1 MSVLLKQAVL
11 NLGYVLEALGETL
24 NTWMPVLYSI
34 VVIISEVRTQVWVG
48 F

>member
-11 NLGYVLEALGETL
+11 NLGYVLEALGENL

>member
-11 NLGYVLEALGETL
+11 NLGYILEALGENL
-24 NTWMPVLYSI
+24 NTCMSMLYST
-34 VVIISEVRTQVWVG
+34 VVIISEVRTQALVG